1 MFSKA
6 YSPHIFVYKPQ
17 TNSTFSLFLRFI
29 LVAVFFNFFLS
40 AFSINFLTTFL
51 YTYFLDIVLITE
63 FIVVFFI
70 ISSLG
75 EDFIDYDDINL
86 NYLDIDLV
94 SFFTFFLNFSILLL
108 ALSLVFLFSKFIFWA
123 SLVAV

>member
-1 MFSKA
+1 MFSKL
-6 YSPHIFVYKPQ
+6 YSPHILVYKPQ

-29 LVAVFFNFFLS
+29 LVAVFINFLLS
-40 AFSINFLTTFL
+40 IFSINLLSNFL
-51 YTYFLDIVLITE
+51 YSYFLDIVFISE
-63 FIVVFFI
+63 FIIIFFI

-94 SFFTFFLNFSILLL
+94 SFFTFFFNFSVLLIV
-108 ALSLVFLFSKFIFWA
+108 LSVTFLLSKTVF
-123 SLVAV
+123 

>member
-1 MFSKA
+1 MFSKL
-6 YSPHIFVYKPQ
+6 YSPHIFIYKPQ

-29 LVAVFFNFFLS
+29 LIAVFINFLLS
-40 AFSINFLTTFL
+40 TFSINFLTSI
-51 YTYFLDIVLITE
+51 TYSYLLDVVFISE
-63 FIVVFFI
+63 FMVVFFV

-94 SFFTFFLNFSILLL
+94 SFFTFFFNFSVLLL
-108 ALSLVFLFSKFIFWA
+108 ILSTTFLFSKTIF
-123 SLVAV
+123 

>member
-1 MFSKA
+1 MFSKP

-29 LVAVFFNFFLS
+29 LVAIFINFILS
-40 AFSINFLTTFL
+40 IFSINFLSNII
-51 YTYFLDIVLITE
+51 YSYFLDIVLISE
-63 FIVVFFI
+63 FTLVFFV

-75 EDFIDYDDINL
+75 EDFIDYDNINL

-94 SFFTFFLNFSILLL
+94 SFFTFFFNFSVLLIV
-108 ALSLVFLFSKFIFWA
+108 LSVAFLFSKIVF
-123 SLVAV
+123 

>member
-1 MFSKA
+1 MFSKF

-29 LVAVFFNFFLS
+29 LVAVF
-40 AFSINFLTTFL
+40 INFLLSVFSIAIL
-51 YTYFLDIVLITE
+51 ANFIYSYFLDIIFISE
-63 FIVVFFI
+63 FIIVFFI

-94 SFFTFFLNFSILLL
+94 SFFTFFFNFSVLLL
-108 ALSLVFLFSKFIFWA
+108 VLSVSFLISKIIFWA